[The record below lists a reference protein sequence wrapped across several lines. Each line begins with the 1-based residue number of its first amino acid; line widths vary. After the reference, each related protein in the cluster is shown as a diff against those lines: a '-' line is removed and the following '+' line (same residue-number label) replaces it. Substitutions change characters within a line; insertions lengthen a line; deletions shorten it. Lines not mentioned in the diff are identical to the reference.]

1 MRRASLIRLAAEK
14 DYYIIED
21 DYDSEYRYSG
31 SPVTPLYSMDPSRVI
46 YVGTF
51 SKTLFPA
58 LRIGFAVLPKE
69 LQKKWRHSRNYLD
82 VQNPVLEQI
91 ALTEFL
97 KSRKMDHHVQHMRR
111 VYAKKR
117 KALLAAAREAFGS
130 QISAWGDESG
140 LHVALEFPGMK
151 FGKDFVWD
159 CRKNGIQ
166 IQTIS
171 QYCSDEN
178 CHMDKLL
185 LGYGHLNEKEIQDGI
200 AALKSL
206 IDARI

>member
-1 MRRASLIRLAAEK
+1 MPATRRTALIRLAAEK

-58 LRIGFAVLPKE
+58 LRIGFAVIPKVLQEKMEALPE
-69 LQKKWRHSRNYLD
+69 LSGCPKSR
-82 VQNPVLEQI
+82 VEQI

-97 KSRKMDHHVQHMRR
+97 KSRKMDHHIGRMRK

-117 KALLAAAREAFGS
+117 EILLTAARDAFGS
-130 QISAWGDESG
+130 KFNSWGDESG
-140 LHVALEFPGMK
+140 LHVALEFPDMN
-151 FGKDFVWD
+151 FGNDFVTD
-159 CRKNGIQ
+159 CKKNGIQ
-166 IQTIS
+166 IQTVS
-171 QYCSDEN
+171 QYCNDEN
-178 CHMDKLL
+178 LHTNKLL
-185 LGYGHLNEKEIQDGI
+185 LG
-200 AALKSL
+200 
-206 IDARI
+206 